1 MAHYKLIL
9 ICLLTSMSS
18 SLAASEIYKCTVD
31 GKITLQD
38 FPCKDDYKYGMTEL
52 DTFDGWKYGMNILAF
67 KQQAKMKKLPINPGT
82 SAIYSQYNEKY
93 VNSQPDARI
102 YNYSSTIA
110 GQKANVALFFT
121 QKTQVLYRIKVNFFV
136 VLLPSEEKQ
145 YFYTSLVNQLS
156 AKYGQYIESKDYP
169 STANDLAKVFLVNLV
184 GTEKV
189 WGAETDSIISLTG
202 NSPSVTTYTLDYRYS
217 PLVKTSISET
227 TDEIRESTDKA
238 FFDSSVKL

>member
-9 ICLLTSMSS
+9 IFLLTSMSS

-136 VLLPSEEKQ
+136 VLLPSEDIHCFV
-145 YFYTSLVNQLS
+145 Y
-156 AKYGQYIESKDYP
+156 
-169 STANDLAKVFLVNLV
+169 
-184 GTEKV
+184 
-189 WGAETDSIISLTG
+189 
-202 NSPSVTTYTLDYRYS
+202 
-217 PLVKTSISET
+217 
-227 TDEIRESTDKA
+227 
-238 FFDSSVKL
+238 